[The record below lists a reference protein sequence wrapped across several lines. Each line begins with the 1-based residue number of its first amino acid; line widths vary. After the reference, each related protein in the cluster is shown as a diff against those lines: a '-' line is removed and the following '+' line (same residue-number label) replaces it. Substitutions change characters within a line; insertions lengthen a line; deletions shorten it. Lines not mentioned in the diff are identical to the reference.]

1 MGDRMKITIAIA
13 ALALW
18 TGCCGAAA
26 AQEPAAAAAE
36 PKKPEPPAVAEF
48 ISPADSLPY
57 LRYLADGLVTLNDR
71 CPIRKVRLNP
81 RMNAAYV
88 NGRPVGFC

>member
-1 MGDRMKITIAIA
+1 MRITTAIA

-18 TGCCGAAA
+18 TGATAAA
-26 AQEPAAAAAE
+26 VAQEPAAATAPE
-36 PKKPEPPAVAEF
+36 PTKPAPPAVAEF
-48 ISPADSLPY
+48 ISPADSLPR
-57 LRYLADGLVTLNDR
+57 LCYLADGLVTLNDR
-71 CPIRKVRLNP
+71 CPVRKVRLNP